1 MTNIMKNYGKKFQL
15 IKKLVGKDDPLIVE
29 IGAHYG
35 EDTLRLLETFPNANI
50 HCFEPDDRNIS
61 IFEKNVFD
69 KRVTLNKYALSN
81 KSGRSFYFRSYSD
94 DKIDKIPEKYD
105 FIPLNEY
112 KEEKL
117 HGSGASS
124 LKRGYPKTLSE
135 SYYVTTERFDIW
147 HSQNNIG
154 KIDFVLIDVQGAER
168 DVINGM
174 GACIKYI
181 SYIWMEYG
189 ETEYIDAMTRN
200 ESINLLE
207 EKNFKLLNDLSSSET
222 KGDLVFQNNNI
233 S

>member
-1 MTNIMKNYGKKFQL
+1 MNIMKNYGKKFQL

-50 HCFEPDDRNIS
+50 HCFEPDDRNIKFFNQTVS
-61 IFEKNVFD
+61 DE
-69 KRVTLNKYALSN
+69 RVVLYQSALSN
-81 KSGRSFYFRSYSD
+81 KNGKVRFYKSFTEFKSNFV
-94 DKIDKIPEKYD
+94 PEKYD

-112 KEEKL
+112 KEGKL

-147 HSQNNIG
+147 HSQNNIEE
-154 KIDFVLIDVQGAER
+154 IDFVWIDVQGAER

>member
-1 MTNIMKNYGKKFQL
+1 MIHGILTNQ
-15 IKKLVGKDDPLIVE
+15 
-29 IGAHYG
+29 IG
-35 EDTLRLLETFPNANI
+35 E
-50 HCFEPDDRNIS
+50 
-61 IFEKNVFD
+61 
-69 KRVTLNKYALSN
+69 
-81 KSGRSFYFRSYSD
+81 
-94 DKIDKIPEKYD
+94 
-105 FIPLNEY
+105 
-112 KEEKL
+112 
-117 HGSGASS
+117 
-124 LKRGYPKTLSE
+124 
-135 SYYVTTERFDIW
+135 
-147 HSQNNIG
+147 
-154 KIDFVLIDVQGAER
+154 IDFVWIDVQGAER